1 MTRSLEIHSVK
12 KKIEDFMLGPIDLTL
27 ESGTVTALIGN
38 NGAGKSTLLKMI
50 MQMARQDAG
59 EIIVFGSNTNQED
72 EAWKKQIAYQP
83 QTLLACDSFTGQELL
98 RLFSRWYPN
107 WDQELFEE
115 MIGTF
120 DVSLNKKYGKMSQG
134 NQQKLLAALTL
145 AKNAKLLIL
154 DEPTASMD
162 ILSKKRYMDFL
173 IKWME
178 REGKTILISTHQME
192 DIRKLA
198 DYLIFINHGK
208 LIGHFEKDQ
217 LGQQYKRFWLTE
229 DLPAYPIPGEME
241 RKGPRSVISHSPI
254 ETEAFF
260 QRENIHWHSDEF
272 VELEEAVTYLL
283 K

>member
-12 KKIEDFMLGPIDLTL
+12 KKIEDFMLGPIELTL
-27 ESGTVTALIGN
+27 ETGTVTALVGN

-50 MQMARQDAG
+50 MQMARQDTG

-83 QTLLACDSFTGQELL
+83 QTLVACDSFTGNELL

-120 DVSLNKKYGKMSQG
+120 EISLNKKYGKMSQG

-198 DYLIFINHGK
+198 DYLVFINRGK

-229 DLPAYPIPGEME
+229 DLPTYPIPGEME
-241 RKGPRSVISHSPI
+241 RKGLRSVISHSPL

-260 QRENIHWHSDEF
+260 QRENIQWHSKEF